1 VQHCIDAMPA
11 NMQLL
16 QLEPESALHFNKTP
30 MTSSPSRVLKVTNM
44 SSGNVAFKVKTTAP
58 KAYLVRPSSGTLK
71 PNGFQEVQII
81 LQPQGADANTFTH
94 RFLVQAVPVQSSE
107 TVSREQ
113 WFEYPKDAIQEQR
126 LSVVLEEQQSEMET
140 ISKPET
146 VNNEKLVSADEQP
159 GDLKVKYDELVQYT
173 LMLEKDKKKLEV
185 DLAESRS
192 AKGNGVSGSGINH
205 LQMVAVA
212 VFGFLLAYLP
222 KLIFEK
228 GA

>member
-1 VQHCIDAMPA
+1 MPST
-11 NMQLL
+11 MQLL
-16 QLEPESALHFNKTP
+16 QLDPESTLHFNKTP
-30 MTSSPSRVLKVTNM
+30 MTSSPSRTLKVANL
-44 SSGNVAFKVKTTAP
+44 SSSNVAFKVKTTAP

-71 PNGFQEVQII
+71 PNGSQDVQII
-81 LQPQGADANTFTH
+81 LQPQGADANTNTH

-113 WFEYPKDAIQEQR
+113 WGEYPKEAIQEQR
-126 LSVVLEEQQSEMET
+126 LSVVLEEQQPEFEPINPDKPAT
-140 ISKPET
+140 IQPPVVAHQPPVT
-146 VNNEKLVSADEQP
+146 P

-173 LMLEKDKKKLEV
+173 LMLEKDKKKLEMELS
-185 DLAESRS
+185 DSLS
-192 AKGNGVSGSGINH
+192 AKGNGASGSGSCDK

-228 GA
+228 SA